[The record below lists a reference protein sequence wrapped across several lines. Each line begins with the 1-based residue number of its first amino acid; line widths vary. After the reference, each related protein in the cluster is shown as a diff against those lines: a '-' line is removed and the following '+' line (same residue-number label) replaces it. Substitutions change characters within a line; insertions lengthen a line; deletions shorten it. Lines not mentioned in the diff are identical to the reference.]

1 MVILSNI
8 MIVPKIE
15 IRFLSDKTVLKSILE
30 NKVKKFLYQKKLLYV
45 KKLLKLIVV
54 LMIFFQTEV

>member
-8 MIVPKIE
+8 KIVPKIE

-30 NKVKKFLYQKKLLYV
+30 NKVKKFLYLNKASLRKRNY
-45 KKLLKLIVV
+45 
-54 LMIFFQTEV
+54 